1 MPYRNITVAELK
13 AKRERGETF
22 RLIDVREPDE
32 HAIARIE
39 GAELLPLSR
48 NQEWISTL
56 PKDQELVIMCHH
68 GGRSAQVAGYLV
80 DQFGHTN
87 VANVLG
93 GIDDWS
99 ISADPSVPRY

>member
-1 MPYRNITVAELK
+1 MPYRNITVAEIK

-22 RLIDVREPDE
+22 RLIDVREPNE
-32 HAIARIE
+32 HAIAKIE

-48 NQEWISTL
+48 NQEWIGTL

-68 GGRSAQVAGYLV
+68 GGRSAQVASYLT
-80 DQFGHTN
+80 DQLGHTN
-87 VANVLG
+87 VTNVLG

-99 ISADPSVPRY
+99 ISVDPSVPRY